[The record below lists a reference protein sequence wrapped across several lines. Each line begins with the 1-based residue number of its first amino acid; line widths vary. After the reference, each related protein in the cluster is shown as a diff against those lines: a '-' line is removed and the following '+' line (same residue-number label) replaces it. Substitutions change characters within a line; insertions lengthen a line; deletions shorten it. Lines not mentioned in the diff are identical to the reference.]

1 MSWYYNYFLAY
12 EEEDGKLY
20 PYAPFDANGRLMDV
34 LSKSRSFASHM
45 HETFWELPKEKMSD
59 ELIKRFT
66 YETYTG
72 EEELDRVKYLKLSE
86 LPHGDMFK
94 QGYVPRIIVEAYENN
109 RTDVIDGVIT
119 QATYIGMLEAELKG
133 LHPTQ
138 TYYDD
143 WGESMEFSASDYMFY
158 RWVDSTDENYEAWL
172 IRMAADT
179 FNYGHDKYISEDNV
193 YVIETEG

>member
-45 HETFWELPKEKMSD
+45 HETFWELPKGKMSD

-72 EEELDRVKYLKLSE
+72 EEELDRVKYLKLSVLKLHTSPYSISFFSFSLLYIKVPKPE
-86 LPHGDMFK
+86 LSSSPCCY
-94 QGYVPRIIVEAYENN
+94 Q
-109 RTDVIDGVIT
+109 
-119 QATYIGMLEAELKG
+119 Q
-133 LHPTQ
+133 
-138 TYYDD
+138 
-143 WGESMEFSASDYMFY
+143 
-158 RWVDSTDENYEAWL
+158 
-172 IRMAADT
+172 
-179 FNYGHDKYISEDNV
+179 V
-193 YVIETEG
+193 YP